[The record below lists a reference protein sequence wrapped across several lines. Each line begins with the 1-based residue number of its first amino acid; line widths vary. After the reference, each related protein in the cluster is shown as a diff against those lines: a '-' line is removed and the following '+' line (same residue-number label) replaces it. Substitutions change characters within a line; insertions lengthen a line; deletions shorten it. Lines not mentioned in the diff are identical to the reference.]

1 MLGAMAIDREL
12 LSQGIAAL
20 GIEVP
25 DGAFVRLAR
34 YGDEIELWN
43 PTYGL
48 VSAEGRELV
57 VKHLLDSLAPL
68 PSLKALGESIAAA
81 RGPGSGAV
89 RLADVGTGAGLP
101 GIPLSIFLPDWRFSL
116 VDRMGKRLRF
126 LENEQALLGL
136 SNVELVESE
145 AERAK
150 GPFDL
155 VTFRAFRPFSEAK
168 LFRALSKILI
178 PGGAFAAWKGR
189 LDSTRE
195 ELAALSGDPVLGSA
209 AAAAEIVPVKV
220 PFLDDERCLAV
231 LRF

>member
-1 MLGAMAIDREL
+1 MLEPMPIDRDL
-12 LSQGIAAL
+12 LKEGIALLGLESPEGAL
-20 GIEVP
+20 E
-25 DGAFVRLAR
+25 RLAR
-34 YGDEIELWN
+34 YGEEIELWN

-68 PSLKALGESIAAA
+68 RALKSLGESIVAA
-81 RGPGSGAV
+81 RGPEAGPV

-101 GIPLSIFLPDWRFSL
+101 GIPLSIFLPDWSFSL

-136 SNVELVESE
+136 RNVELVESE

-155 VTFRAFRPFSEAK
+155 VSFRAFRPFSEVK
-168 LFRALSKILI
+168 LFRALARSLV

-189 LDSTRE
+189 LDSTRG
-195 ELAALSGDPVLGSA
+195 ELATLSSDPILGTA
-209 AAAAEIVPVKV
+209 AAAAEIKPVKV